1 MNITLERLV
10 WRRARSRCEYCQL
23 PQAFSPLPH
32 AVDHIISQQ
41 HHGPTVA
48 QNLALACF
56 FCNSYKGPN
65 IGGLNPQTGRMVRL
79 FNPRKDRWNRHFK
92 WEGPILIGRTHTDRI
107 TIDLLEINR
116 AEAVD
121 FREFLIREGSFP
133 P

>member
-1 MNITLERLV
+1 V
-10 WRRARSRCEYCQL
+10 QSVC
-23 PQAFSPLPH
+23 
-32 AVDHIISQQ
+32 V
-41 HHGPTVA
+41 
-48 QNLALACF
+48 

-92 WEGPILIGRTHTDRI
+92 WEGPILIGRTHTGRI